1 MATRRYV
8 EFTFNK
14 EFNKFFCLLDEESYK
29 NEEYRKIA
37 IRVGWVRALKRY
49 IKNKDMGF
57 FVKSYYRRSIV
68 ITDEKK
74 FAILKIK
81 HGF

>member
-14 EFNKFFCLLDEESYK
+14 EFNKFFYLLDEESYK

-37 IRVGWVRALKRY
+37 FQVGWVRALKRY
-49 IKNKDMGF
+49 IKIRIWDSLLK
-57 FVKSYYRRSIV
+57 VIIV
-68 ITDEKK
+68 EV
-74 FAILKIK
+74 L
-81 HGF
+81 